1 MRARLLALSA
11 MVVMSLA
18 TAMPVAAAPEAL
30 SCSGSITFFGR
41 TFPFSTTVTVDSS
54 RLVGLSAGQV
64 LKLSNGLTAT
74 ITSVDTSNGTL
85 TISGTA
91 ALPNGI
97 KASITCSGPAL

>member
-18 TAMPVAAAPEAL
+18 TAMPAAAAPEAL

-54 RLVGLSAGQV
+54 RLAGLSAGQV
-64 LKLSNGLTAT
+64 IKLSNGLTAT
-74 ITSVDTSNGTL
+74 ITSVDTSNGKL
-85 TISGTA
+85 TISGAA